1 MASISYNP
9 DPKYLDRNEREELF
23 NQLKS
28 CFPVEEEN
36 ADQRIPL
43 HVAIEVNSNVSC
55 VLNFLRIS
63 ASCINK
69 ADCDENTALHL
80 VLKSDREDGDV
91 CTIVRQ
97 MLQYRVDVNA
107 QNEHLKTPLMV
118 AVMCLKDRS
127 DTISEILKMKPDLT
141 LKDRSGLSIVHHCI
155 VAPKDDFKACA
166 LLSIFLE
173 SGLSISLTSK
183 TNRKD
188 TALNLASK
196 TKCYSRILCI
206 LKLLQTK
213 QCKVATFDIGGRS
226 PLYNSVANLPGMNP
240 LVVLERLIRSFI
252 FFIHGDDPHF
262 QTNKKDTVFDACT
275 KSQYRYLVDL
285 LETDINNED
294 AVYNIIKQAFI
305 DVSRQV
311 FERNSYKIDEV
322 FQWHN
327 LPFKQRMQTVISDSA
342 TYLSH
347 CRLDQLKNEES
358 VEDYDNQSS
367 ALDYEH

>member
-1 MASISYNP
+1 
-9 DPKYLDRNEREELF
+9 
-23 NQLKS
+23 
-28 CFPVEEEN
+28 
-36 ADQRIPL
+36 
-43 HVAIEVNSNVSC
+43 
-55 VLNFLRIS
+55 
-63 ASCINK
+63 
-69 ADCDENTALHL
+69 
-80 VLKSDREDGDV
+80 
-91 CTIVRQ
+91 
-97 MLQYRVDVNA
+97 
-107 QNEHLKTPLMV
+107 
-118 AVMCLKDRS
+118 
-127 DTISEILKMKPDLT
+127 MKPDLT

-155 VAPKDDFKACA
+155 VAPKDDFTACA

-173 SGLSISLTSK
+173 SGLRISLTSK

-213 QCKVATFDIGGRS
+213 SCTVATFDIGGRS
-226 PLYNSVANLPGMNP
+226 PLYNSVDNLEGVNP

-252 FFIHGDDPHF
+252 FLIHGDDPYS
-262 QTNKKDTVFDACT
+262 QTDENVTMIDVCR

-285 LETDINNED
+285 LKMHDRSDKD
-294 AVYNIIKQAFI
+294 AVYNIIKQALI
-305 DVSRQV
+305 DVSQQV

-322 FQWHN
+322 FQWHK
-327 LPFKQRMQTVISDSA
+327 LPIEKRMQTVISDSA

-347 CRLDQLKNEES
+347 CRLDRLKNEES